1 MLIRIRSKTD
11 VQKLATKKFLHSV
24 KAAVMAM
31 DVETLKD
38 DQIAAVYNDFVA
50 MVDAATPE
58 DSSSASGEE
67 SSSDSE
73 ESL

>member
-1 MLIRIRSKTD
+1 MTD
-11 VQKLATKKFLHSV
+11 AQKLATKKFLHSV

-58 DSSSASGEE
+58 DSSSASA
-67 SSSDSE
+67 
-73 ESL
+73 